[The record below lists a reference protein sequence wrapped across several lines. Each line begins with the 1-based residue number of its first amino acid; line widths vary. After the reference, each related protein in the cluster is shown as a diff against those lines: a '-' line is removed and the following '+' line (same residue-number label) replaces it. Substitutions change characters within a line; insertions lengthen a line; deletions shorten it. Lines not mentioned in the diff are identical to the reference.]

1 MYEREKKIDCGPYR
15 EIDIIPRSEAA
26 DDAVRKR
33 RRKRLRVTSPKQQG
47 LNDKNAKR
55 YLLQLLNGNFGA
67 EDLHVSLTYDGE
79 SLPETVEQAEETV
92 RNYLRR
98 VAYRRKKLGLPPLK
112 YILITERGSRSGR
125 IHHHVVMNGGIPRD
139 EVEMMWT
146 ARRIN
151 WRKVGTPGYRI
162 EQLGYVNADRLRPTE
177 AGLEELSKYLTKDP
191 KGKKRWSSSRNLERP
206 MELPPADHKYTR
218 RRVIQLAT
226 LPPEERE
233 AWFRRQ
239 FPAFRIIDTRAE
251 YYEETG
257 WHIYVR
263 AWKKGVG

>member
-15 EIDIIPRSEAA
+15 EIDIIPRSEVA
-26 DDAVRKR
+26 DNAVRQR
-33 RRKRLRVTSPKQQG
+33 RRKRRRVTSPKQQG

-67 EDLHVSLTYDGE
+67 EDYHVALTYDADN
-79 SLPETVEQAEETV
+79 LPETIEEAE
-92 RNYLRR
+92 RIAGNYLRR
-98 VAYRRKKLGLPPLK
+98 VAYRRKKLGLEPLK
-112 YILITERGSRSGR
+112 YILVTERGSRKGR
-125 IHHHVVMNGGIPRD
+125 IHHHIVMNGGLSRD
-139 EVEMMWT
+139 DVEMMWT
-146 ARRIN
+146 DRRIN
-151 WRKVGTPGYRI
+151 WKQVGKPGYKIPR
-162 EQLGYVNADRLRPTE
+162 LGYANADRLQPSET
-177 AGLEELSKYLTKDP
+177 GLEELSKYLTKDP
-191 KGKKRWSSSRNLERP
+191 KGKKRWSSSRNLTRP
-206 MELPPADHKYTR
+206 MELAPADHKYTR

-233 AWFRRQ
+233 AWFQRQ